1 MKGKADRNIRRLVSG
16 LWTVFEICCRQ
27 NMKMNVL
34 VINCGSSSLKYQL
47 INSDSEAVLAKGL
60 CERIGIDGRLV
71 YQKTGCDKEITEAA
85 MPTHKEAI
93 QMVLDALTNDKT
105 GAIGSLKEVN
115 AVGHRVVHGG
125 EKFAKSVVITDEVI
139 SAVEECNDLAPL
151 HNPANLIGIRVCS
164 ELMPGV
170 PQVAVFD
177 TAFHQTMPA
186 KAYLYGLPIEYYKNY
201 KVRRYGFHGTSHS
214 FVSKRA
220 VEFLGLDKD
229 NSKVIVCH
237 LGNGSSISAVVNGEC
252 VDTTMGLTP
261 LEGVV
266 MGTRSGNIDP
276 AIMEF
281 IAKKEN
287 LDIEGVMEVLNKKS
301 GVFGISGG
309 LSSDF
314 RDLTDAMNAGDKKA
328 KIAMDV
334 FSYRVAKYIGSY
346 AAAMNGVDDIV
357 FTAGIGENDDY
368 VRQEVCKY
376 LGYLGVDF
384 DFEVNTGLRGK
395 EAELTKEGSKVK
407 VFVIPTNEEL
417 AIARETL
424 ALVK

>member
-1 MKGKADRNIRRLVSG
+1 
-16 LWTVFEICCRQ
+16 
-27 NMKMNVL
+27 MNVL

-47 INSDSEAVLAKGL
+47 INSDSEEVLAKGL

-71 YQKTGCDKEITEAA
+71 YQKEGLDKEITEAP

-93 QMVLDALTNDKT
+93 QMVLDALVNPKT
-105 GAIGSLKEVN
+105 GAVKSLEEID

-125 EKFAKSVVITDEVI
+125 EKFSDSVVITEEVI
-139 SAVEECNDLAPL
+139 AQVEECNDLAPL
-151 HNPANLIGIRVCS
+151 HNPANIIGIRACQA
-164 ELMPGV
+164 LMPNV
-170 PQVAVFD
+170 PMVGVFD
-177 TAFHQTMPA
+177 TAFHQTMPE
-186 KAYLYGLPIEYYKNY
+186 KAYMYGLPYEYYEKY

-220 VEFLGLDKD
+220 AEVMGKSYDEVKT
-229 NSKVIVCH
+229 IVCH
-237 LGNGSSISAVVNGEC
+237 LGNGSSVSAVLNGKC
-252 VDTTMGLTP
+252 VDTSMGLTP
-261 LEGVV
+261 LEGLV
-266 MGTRSGNIDP
+266 MGTRSGDIDP

-368 VRQEVCKY
+368 VREEVCKY

-384 DFEVNTGLRGK
+384 DSEVNKGLRGK